1 MTNSYLLNMTDT
13 NNITNN
19 FIFLHFDLVISTAE
33 GKKGKILVDVEEGQ
47 FNISQL
53 LLMFSQASDIVT
65 THVVYCF
72 ARPKDKTFFSF
83 QINWII

>member
-33 GKKGKILVDVEEGQ
+33 GKKGKILVDVEDGQ

-53 LLMFSQASDIVT
+53 L
-65 THVVYCF
+65 
-72 ARPKDKTFFSF
+72 
-83 QINWII
+83 

>member
-33 GKKGKILVDVEEGQ
+33 GKKGKIL
-47 FNISQL
+47 
-53 LLMFSQASDIVT
+53 
-65 THVVYCF
+65 
-72 ARPKDKTFFSF
+72 DKYFTAF
-83 QINWII
+83 INVLTGF

>member
-65 THVVYCF
+65 THVVYFF
-72 ARPKDKTFFSF
+72 ARP
-83 QINWII
+83 